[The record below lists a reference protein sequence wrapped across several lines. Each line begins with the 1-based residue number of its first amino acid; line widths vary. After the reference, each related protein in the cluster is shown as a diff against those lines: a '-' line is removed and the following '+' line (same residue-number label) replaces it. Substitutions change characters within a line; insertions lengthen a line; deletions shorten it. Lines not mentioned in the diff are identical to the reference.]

1 MEPRSLG
8 VTGGLIYAMSAA
20 RLIILSLIICIN
32 MKTNRMVDYSTG
44 HDGLNT
50 PRDIM
55 FAQVMYSSM
64 LAFAGMVLLARV
76 AQLGHAY
83 LRYIVCSGASEKQQS
98 VWSITESSVWVRAK
112 SRLLYAPLFRKRHNR
127 EIQLS
132 AAINMGTLPSR
143 FHSLLISGYILSQI
157 IYCCDLNY
165 QNETPAVIAELR
177 GRSGTLATL
186 NLVPLVL
193 FATRNNPLIPLLRIS
208 FDSYNLLH
216 RWLGRIAAI
225 ESIIHMAAW
234 AVNTVRETDTAT
246 LAQHLAETPS
256 YAWGM
261 VATAIMAFFIL
272 QSLSPVR
279 HAFYETFLCIHQV
292 GALFIILGI
301 YLHLDMHSLPQK
313 PWIQWVIL
321 LWSADRFTRLLWLAV
336 LNVSRRHGMTKLRV
350 EALSGE
356 ACRLTFFLPKHYPV
370 APGSH
375 FFAYIPRIS
384 WWMSHPF
391 SAAWTESSNTTL
403 PENTQSSTDTKSL
416 TLESQ
421 TSPYNQTTVTLVVA
435 ARQGM
440 TRALYTR
447 ALSSPDE
454 TFTTT
459 GFLEGPYS
467 SHAVNMGSYGTAIL
481 FSGGV
486 GITHHLLF
494 IRDLLLRAAA
504 GRAATRSITLI
515 WAVRSMD
522 SVRWVMEYIQEILQM
537 SNAEA
542 ILTIMLF
549 VSKPR
554 SPGEMRSTGGVIR
567 TFAGRCNPATVLE
580 EIIPRRIGATVV
592 SICGPGAFG
601 DDVREAARRQV
612 DRGVALDFVEEAFT
626 W

>member
-1 MEPRSLG
+1 
-8 VTGGLIYAMSAA
+8 
-20 RLIILSLIICIN
+20 LIILSLIICIIIMN
-32 MKTNRMVDYSTG
+32 IDGMVDYATG

-50 PRDIM
+50 PRDVLFVQLI
-55 FAQVMYSSM
+55 YSSM

-76 AQLGHAY
+76 AQIGHAY
-83 LRYIVCSGASEKQQS
+83 LRYIVCSGATEKQQS
-98 VWSITESSVWVRAK
+98 VWSITESSLWVRIK
-112 SRLLYAPLFRKRHNR
+112 SHLLYAPLFGKRHNR

-132 AAINMGTLPSR
+132 SAMNMGTLPSR
-143 FHSLLISGYILSQI
+143 FHSLLIFGYILSQI
-157 IYCCDLNY
+157 IYCCDLDY
-165 QNETPAVIAELR
+165 QNETPAIIAELR

-186 NLVPLVL
+186 NIVPLVL

-208 FDSYNLLH
+208 FDSYNLFH
-216 RWLGRIAAI
+216 RWLGRIAAV

-234 AVNTVRETDTAT
+234 AVNTVRDANTAA
-246 LAQHLAETPS
+246 LAQHLSETPS

-261 VATAIMAFFIL
+261 VATAVMAFFIL
-272 QSLSPVR
+272 HSLSPVR

-292 GALFIILGI
+292 GAFLIILGI

-321 LWSADRFTRLLWLAV
+321 IWSAERSTRLIWLV
-336 LNVSRRHGMTKLRV
+336 FLNVSRRHGMTKLRV
-350 EALSGE
+350 EALPGE

-370 APGSH
+370 PPGSH
-375 FFAYIPRIS
+375 FFAYIPQIS

-391 SAAWTESSNTTL
+391 SAAWTESSNTTR
-403 PENTQSSTDTKSL
+403 PKSIQSLTDTKSL

-421 TSPYNQTTVTLVVA
+421 SSPYNHTAVTLVVA

-447 ALSSPDE
+447 AMSSPNE

-467 SHAVNMGSYGTAIL
+467 SHAVNMASYGTAIL

-494 IRDLLLRAAA
+494 IQDLLLRAAA
-504 GRAATRSITLI
+504 DRAATRSITLV

-522 SVRWVMEYIQEILQM
+522 SVRWVMEYVQEILQM
-537 SNAEA
+537 PYAET

-554 SPGEMRSTGGVIR
+554 SRGEMRSPGGVIR
-567 TFAGRCNPATVLE
+567 TFAGRCNPATVLK

-592 SICGPGAFG
+592 SVCGPGALG

>member
-1 MEPRSLG
+1 
-8 VTGGLIYAMSAA
+8 
-20 RLIILSLIICIN
+20 
-32 MKTNRMVDYSTG
+32 MKNNRMVDYSTG

-50 PRDIM
+50 PRDVLFVQLI
-55 FAQVMYSSM
+55 YSSM
-64 LAFAGMVLLARV
+64 LAFAGMVLLARL
-76 AQLGHAY
+76 AQIGHAY
-83 LRYIVCSGASEKQQS
+83 LRYIVCSGATEKQQS
-98 VWSITESSVWVRAK
+98 VWSITESSLWVQIK
-112 SRLLYAPLFRKRHNR
+112 SRLLYAPLFGKRHNR

-132 AAINMGTLPSR
+132 SAMNMGTLPSR
-143 FHSLLISGYILSQI
+143 FHSLLIFGYILSQI
-157 IYCCDLNY
+157 IYCCDLDY

-186 NLVPLVL
+186 NIVPLVL

-208 FDSYNLLH
+208 FDTYNLFH
-216 RWLGRIAAI
+216 RWLGRIAAV

-234 AVNTVRETDTAT
+234 AVNTVREGNTSA
-246 LAQHLAETPS
+246 LAQHLSETPS

-261 VATAIMAFFIL
+261 VATAVMAFFIL
-272 QSLSPVR
+272 HSLSPVR
-279 HAFYETFLCIHQV
+279 HAFYETFLCIHQM
-292 GALFIILGI
+292 GAFLIILGI

-313 PWIQWVIL
+313 PWIQWVVL
-321 LWSADRFTRLLWLAV
+321 LWSAERSTRLLWLV
-336 LNVSRRHGMTKLRV
+336 FLNVSRRHGMTKLRV
-350 EALSGE
+350 EALPGE
-356 ACRLTFFLPKHYPV
+356 ACRLTFFLPRHYHVPQ
-370 APGSH
+370 AATSSH
-375 FFAYIPRIS
+375 TSPRS
-384 WWMSHPF
+384 PAS
-391 SAAWTESSNTTL
+391 
-403 PENTQSSTDTKSL
+403 DTKSI

-421 TSPYNQTTVTLVVA
+421 SSPYNHTAVTLVVA

-447 ALSSPDE
+447 AMSSPDE

-467 SHAVNMGSYGTAIL
+467 SHAVNMASYGTAIL

-504 GRAATRSITLI
+504 DRAATRSVTLV

-537 SNAEA
+537 PHAET

-554 SPGEMRSTGGVIR
+554 SRGEMRSTGGR
-567 TFAGRCNPATVLE
+567 LYPGGLGRRWC
-580 EIIPRRIGATVV
+580 
-592 SICGPGAFG
+592 
-601 DDVREAARRQV
+601 REAARRQ
-612 DRGVALDFVEEAFT
+612 EAFT

>member
-1 MEPRSLG
+1 M
-8 VTGGLIYAMSAA
+8 A
-20 RLIILSLIICIN
+20 
-32 MKTNRMVDYSTG
+32 TNRTVDYATG
-44 HDGLNT
+44 HAGLNT
-50 PRDIM
+50 PRDVLFVQLI
-55 FAQVMYSSM
+55 YSSM
-64 LAFAGMVLLARV
+64 LVFAGIVLLARV
-76 AQLGHAY
+76 AQIGHAY
-83 LRYIVCSGASEKQQS
+83 LRYIVCSGATEKQQS
-98 VWSITESSVWVRAK
+98 FWSITESSLWVRIK
-112 SRLLYAPLFRKRHNR
+112 SRLLYAPLFGKRHNR

-132 AAINMGTLPSR
+132 SAMNMGTLPSR
-143 FHSLLISGYILSQI
+143 FHSLLIFGYIVSQI
-157 IYCCDLNY
+157 AYCCDLNY
-165 QNETPAVIAELR
+165 QNEAPAIIAELR

-186 NLVPLVL
+186 NIVPLVL

-208 FDSYNLLH
+208 FDSYNLFH

-234 AVNTVRETDTAT
+234 AVNTVRDANTAA

-261 VATAIMAFFIL
+261 VATAVMGFFIL
-272 QSLSPVR
+272 HSLSPVR

-292 GALFIILGI
+292 GAFFILLGI

-313 PWIQWVIL
+313 PWIQGVIL
-321 LWSADRFTRLLWLAV
+321 IWSAERSTRLLWLV
-336 LNVSRRHGMTKLRV
+336 FLNVSRRHGMTKLRV
-350 EALSGE
+350 EALPGE
-356 ACRLTFFLPKHYPV
+356 ACRLTFFLPRHYPV
-370 APGSH
+370 PAGSH
-375 FFAYIPRIS
+375 FFAYIPQIS

-391 SAAWTESSNTTL
+391 SAAWTE
-403 PENTQSSTDTKSL
+403 PSSTSSTSTTSRPKSIRSSITDIKSL

-421 TSPYNQTTVTLVVA
+421 SSTLNHTAVTLVVA

-447 ALSSPDE
+447 AMSSPDE

-459 GFLEGPYS
+459 GLLEGPYS
-467 SHAVNMGSYGTAIL
+467 SHAVNMASYGTAIL

-494 IRDLLLRAAA
+494 IRDLLLRAAD
-504 GRAATRSITLI
+504 GRAATRSITLV

-522 SVRWVMEYIQEILQM
+522 SVRWVLEYIQEILQM
-537 SNAEA
+537 PNAEA

-554 SPGEMRSTGGVIR
+554 SRGEMRSPGGVIR
-567 TFAGRCNPATVLE
+567 TFAGRCNPATVMDE
-580 EIIPRRIGATVV
+580 VMPRRIGATVV
-592 SICGPGAFG
+592 SVCGPGALG
-601 DDVREAARRQV
+601 DDVREATRRQV
-612 DRGVALDFVEEAFT
+612 DRGAAVDFVEEAFT